1 MFRGTAFRPAI
12 GIAAMTLGFCVW
24 SLAADAPG
32 LWLDVPFVKQTKDG
46 CGAAT
51 ISMVMQY
58 WSHQAG
64 RANDASADFNTI
76 QQQLYSPKAHGIFA
90 SDMEHYFQQH
100 GYRTFTFTGD
110 WDEVKHH
117 LEKGRPLIAA
127 LKPSKDDASL
137 HYLVIAGLDNAT
149 VMVNDPAQR
158 KLLKEDRST
167 FEREWNATGKW
178 TLLAVPQQPAR
189 Q

>member
-1 MFRGTAFRPAI
+1 MFRRTAR
-12 GIAAMTLGFCVW
+12 IAAMTLCFCLW
-24 SLAADAPG
+24 SLAADVPG
-32 LWLDVPFVKQTKDG
+32 IWLDVPFVKQTKDG

-51 ISMVMQY
+51 IAMVMQY
-58 WSHQAG
+58 WSQQAG
-64 RANDASADFNTI
+64 HAADASADFTVI

-100 GYRTFTFTGD
+100 GFRTFTFRGD

-127 LKPSKDDASL
+127 LKPSKEDASL
-137 HYLVIAGLDNAT
+137 HYLVIAGLNWQDGT

-178 TLLAVPQQPAR
+178 TLLAIPQQPAK